1 MRAKS
6 MWLKHYIKLN
16 NRLKCVGIMGCI
28 KIYTIMDSHE
38 RAAEADSVNILFDL
52 FESLTTTLLV
62 VGMNAL
68 QVRRVRYGWGG
79 SITSKVRQCV
89 DGNMGHSLLF
99 SAGLK
104 LGWTGFE
111 LTFANTSFGSIYST
125 MPSSSLIV
133 FWSRLSWLNRVVR
146 SSKLGG

>member
-1 MRAKS
+1 MSLA
-6 MWLKHYIKLN
+6 
-16 NRLKCVGIMGCI
+16 RLD
-28 KIYTIMDSHE
+28 THE
-38 RAAEADSVNILFDL
+38 PRIIC
-52 FESLTTTLLV
+52 
-62 VGMNAL
+62 GR
-68 QVRRVRYGWGG
+68 VRRVRYGWGG

-146 SSKLGG
+146 SSKLGGRAKRTSIDWLKLFS